1 MLHFLNRSVV
11 ILFIALLY
19 PPNLL
24 ADEPPENTLPVIAM
38 RTNGIYSSFADIKL
52 PLLCELSWL
61 HFDGVEMEGP
71 AEPLENR
78 EFMGLCGETGMLL
91 VLNPTEI
98 TQYYNDWNPITSNWF
113 RWTDYSLASSS
124 CFGQLVHEEG
134 EWSEPENTASASEMF
149 SGEDYSI
156 TTTVVSQLS
165 EYTFEYPA
173 LWFYNVYDESPAR
186 QWQHMKDTDSEWD
199 DWSPNLY
206 TQAWDPV
213 PDPDVPALS
222 EIEPAGIFS
231 WQKHL
236 AETNGTNPIPLTINF
251 SLFHTIYSWEYT
263 GFGGCNYSTMARQAI
278 SVRAFCEAMYQGPP
292 AGGTTPMPVDNSPEF
307 VCFDYYPFRYVDI
320 LYADSTTIC
329 DADWLFLID
338 HFEEGIDST
347 VIPAHEYGVPV
358 FFYPQAFGS
367 VGGPLIRDSVG
378 NLDYGSYHGRTPTP
392 QELLMLC
399 NLGLLHQVKAIFPYS
414 LASYLSSTTNP
425 DSSTNFISSSLLDL
439 HSIPFDAPYEDWVY
453 TGRWPDTG
461 DWEDKYEYTDPRELP
476 PFSDGFDPLYELPS
490 VPTLVPGDPQ
500 NREIWYTWFFEPYSR
515 LYDSIGGTLAEIA
528 TVAPE
533 MYDLWWGMDD
543 DEPYWDVASIV
554 VPDSEE
560 HGCFVPPVIKI
571 FQGDESNHA
580 FLYYVN
586 RYLRE
591 ETLAVHVSIP
601 GGQCPAPLSTH
612 ALDHSRRC
620 LIPVDLGPVFTYS
633 FDDTLGAGEGRLL
646 EFVSL
651 SPPIQADIR
660 VTSPDVF
667 AIREGSIVRT
677 SQLRCMAGETI
688 ELGATFYNMGT
699 SATGNKTVTFTDLS
713 GAQPVVLETDRVNLS
728 GLSGDYEPD
737 SMSASILWETDNGDI
752 GAHIVEISAA
762 TVQGEDALD
771 NTVRVTV
778 LVEPLDYATE
788 VMNDPWDMTEN
799 GNQPWHT
806 DDIVSVDLD
815 WDEYAW
821 TDSVSGMFEGV
832 LEVPEG
838 NVFQG
843 DIILSED
850 SHDPIDADT
859 YTMVSLAGVCNNP
872 NANVPTNGCG
882 FYVFWTDS
890 HDQFHIFNLSN
901 VVGGLGDGWDQW
913 KIFAPFDM
921 DSVSGWDG
929 EIHDF
934 GIRFQVGVPD
944 LQAQVVYPI
953 AIRLGWVKL
962 EDGAL

>member
-1 MLHFLNRSVV
+1 M
-11 ILFIALLY
+11 
-19 PPNLL
+19 
-24 ADEPPENTLPVIAM
+24 
-38 RTNGIYSSFADIKL
+38 
-52 PLLCELSWL
+52 
-61 HFDGVEMEGP
+61 
-71 AEPLENR
+71 
-78 EFMGLCGETGMLL
+78 
-91 VLNPTEI
+91 
-98 TQYYNDWNPITSNWF
+98 
-113 RWTDYSLASSS
+113 
-124 CFGQLVHEEG
+124 
-134 EWSEPENTASASEMF
+134 
-149 SGEDYSI
+149 
-156 TTTVVSQLS
+156 
-165 EYTFEYPA
+165 
-173 LWFYNVYDESPAR
+173 
-186 QWQHMKDTDSEWD
+186 
-199 DWSPNLY
+199 
-206 TQAWDPV
+206 
-213 PDPDVPALS
+213 
-222 EIEPAGIFS
+222 
-231 WQKHL
+231 
-236 AETNGTNPIPLTINF
+236 
-251 SLFHTIYSWEYT
+251 
-263 GFGGCNYSTMARQAI
+263 
-278 SVRAFCEAMYQGPP
+278 
-292 AGGTTPMPVDNSPEF
+292 
-307 VCFDYYPFRYVDI
+307 
-320 LYADSTTIC
+320 
-329 DADWLFLID
+329 
-338 HFEEGIDST
+338 
-347 VIPAHEYGVPV
+347 
-358 FFYPQAFGS
+358 
-367 VGGPLIRDSVG
+367 
-378 NLDYGSYHGRTPTP
+378 
-392 QELLMLC
+392 
-399 NLGLLHQVKAIFPYS
+399 
-414 LASYLSSTTNP
+414 
-425 DSSTNFISSSLLDL
+425 DL

-461 DWEDKYEYTDPRELP
+461 DWEDKYEYADPRELP

-490 VPTLVPGDPQ
+490 VPALVPGDPK
-500 NREIWYTWFFEPYSR
+500 NLEIWYTWFFEPYSR
-515 LYDSIGGTLAEIA
+515 LYDSIGGTLAEIT

-533 MYDLWWGMDD
+533 MHDLWWWDD
-543 DEPYWDVASIV
+543 YEDAAWVGSYDSTVCEP
-554 VPDSEE
+554 
-560 HGCFVPPVIKI
+560 FVQPEVRI
-571 FQGDESNHA
+571 FKRDGSNHVYL
-580 FLYYVN
+580 FYVN
-586 RYLRE
+586 RQCRQE
-591 ETLAVHVSIP
+591 SNPIDVVIDDQDIP
-601 GGQCPAPLSTH
+601 GAFVCEV
-612 ALDHSRRC
+612 ALDHSRRF
-620 LIPVDLGPVFTYS
+620 LIPVSNPSHSVFVVH
-633 FDDTLGAGEGRLL
+633 DTLEAGQARLI
-646 EFVSL
+646 EFTG
-651 SPPIQADIR
+651 ITINADLRI
-660 VTSPDVF
+660 TSPDVF

-699 SATGNKTVTFTDLS
+699 SSTGNKAVTFTDLS
-713 GAQPVVLETDRVNLS
+713 GAQPVVLGTERVNLS

-788 VMNDPWDMTEN
+788 VMNDPWDMTED

-806 DDIVSVDLD
+806 DDIVSVNLD

-872 NANVPTNGCG
+872 NTNVPTNGCG

-913 KIFAPFDM
+913 KVFAPFDM

-953 AIRLGWVKL
+953 DIRLGWVKL